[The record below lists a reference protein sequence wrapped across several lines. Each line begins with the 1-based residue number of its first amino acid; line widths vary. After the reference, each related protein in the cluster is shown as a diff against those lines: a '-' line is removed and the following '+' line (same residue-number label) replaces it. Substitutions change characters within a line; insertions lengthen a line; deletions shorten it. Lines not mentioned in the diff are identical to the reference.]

1 MRFPVFLGAACAL
14 TFSALAQAP
23 DPAPSTPVETV
34 TMAAFEPSREDAVL
48 EAYID
53 GIVEAHR
60 REHHTPGVT
69 VSVVKDGRILFAK
82 GYGVADATSGR
93 LVSGQETLFR
103 IGSVSKTFIW
113 TAVMMLVDRGEIDL
127 DADVNQYL
135 KGMRIPDAFRA
146 PITMNHLMAHRAGFE
161 DTFGVFTVGD
171 SSELSLTEALKA
183 HMPKRVF
190 APGARTSYS
199 NWGAALAAKIVEDVS
214 GVSFEEFM
222 QREILTPLAM
232 TKTTLKGPSV
242 MSGRLRK
249 KMAAGHEFKGGASAI
264 TDYMEVGP
272 YAPAG
277 AISASASDMAA
288 WMLFHL
294 GEGEQ
299 DGVRLMS
306 RATHQA
312 MWRRAYDDRSFAAD
326 LAHGFFS
333 KTYRGYEIYGHG
345 GATAG
350 FYSHMTLIPEMAL
363 GVFVSQNAGN
373 DRTLVSELPDLIVDR
388 LALAVRSISVVEA
401 GDTQAVKAKD
411 YEGAYLVNRRS
422 FSQFEK
428 LFSAGATAKIA
439 AAADGALVVT
449 AQGKAVR
456 FEPLA
461 GASDIFQ
468 DQYGNRIA
476 FGRNGKGAVTH
487 LTDRAGV
494 HSLEKVG
501 FFANPIALNIAF
513 GAALLFG
520 ATAWIGAWRRQGRE
534 VTHGPM
540 GFALNIFDLA
550 AAATVFVF
558 AVMLGVVFN
567 ALSNASA
574 ADLLAYPSASIIWLR
589 MTAYGVF
596 AFATLA
602 VFSLAPAWISS
613 GWSIW
618 RKAHHTLF
626 ALAMA
631 ALGVMLAYWKVIFS
645 ATA

>member
-1 MRFPVFLGAACAL
+1 MSAS
-14 TFSALAQAP
+14 TFAQAP

-103 IGSVSKTFIW
+103 IGSVSKTFVW
-113 TAVMMLVDRGEIDL
+113 TAVMMLVERGAIDL

-135 KGMRIPDAFRA
+135 KGVRVPDAFRA

-161 DTFGVFTVGD
+161 DTFGVFTVRD
-171 SSELSLTEALKA
+171 TTDLTLTQLLKS

-199 NWGAALAAKIVEDVS
+199 NWGTALAAKLVEDVS
-214 GVSFEEFM
+214 GLSYEEFL

-232 TKTTLKGPSV
+232 TNTTLKGPSM
-242 MSGRLRK
+242 MSERLRREL
-249 KMAAGHEFKGGASAI
+249 AAGHELKEGAAVLA
-264 TDYMEVGP
+264 DYMEIGP

-277 AISASASDMAA
+277 GVNASANDMAT

-294 GEGEQ
+294 GRGEQ

-306 RATHQA
+306 RATHQT
-312 MWRRAYDDRSFAAD
+312 MWRRAFDDRRAAAD

-333 KTYRGYEIYGHG
+333 KTYHGYAAYGHG
-345 GATAG
+345 GATSA
-350 FYSHMTLIPEMAL
+350 FYSYMTLVPELGL
-363 GVFVSQNAGN
+363 GVFVSQNSSNNRA
-373 DRTLVSELPDLIVDR
+373 LVGELPDLIVDH
-388 LALAVRSISVVEA
+388 LAVAGRSAGEVETGETLAVEA
-401 GDTQAVKAKD
+401 KD
-411 YEGAYLVNRRS
+411 FEGIFFINRRS

-428 LFSAGATAKIA
+428 LFSADATANIA
-439 AAADGALVVT
+439 ATLDGALLIS
-449 AQGKAVR
+449 AQGETVR
-456 FEPLA
+456 FESVKDEA
-461 GASDIFQ
+461 DIFQ

-476 FGRNGKGAVTH
+476 FGRNGNGVVTH
-487 LTDRAGV
+487 MTDRFGV
-494 HSLEKVG
+494 HSFDRIG
-501 FFANPIALNIAF
+501 FFEGSAALNLAF
-513 GAALLFG
+513 GAALFFG
-520 ATAWIGAWRRQGRE
+520 FTTWLGAWRRFGQASS
-534 VTHGPM
+534 HAPM
-540 GFALNIFDLA
+540 GSALNVFDLVAAASVFALVGVLA
-550 AAATVFVF
+550 
-558 AVMLGVVFN
+558 VVIN
-567 ALSNASA
+567 ALSTASA
-574 ADLLAYPSASIIWLR
+574 SDLLDYPPASVIWLR
-589 MTAYGVF
+589 MIAYGVF

-602 VFSLAPAWISS
+602 VFSLAPAWTSS
-613 GWSIW
+613 AWSIW

-626 ALAMA
+626 ALALA
-631 ALGVMLAYWKVIFS
+631 GLAVMLVFWNFIFS